1 MAVFK
6 SNMNSSHHL
15 LDELIGREGFSQLS
29 VTELCKPGPL
39 VDIVTEKANA
49 LDSLNFSQQELEREV
64 RVLISLLR
72 ETLSRRYVR
81 LSVLAFAHILVALDH
96 FVRVKDHTPDTHIG
110 GYEDD
115 LAIVKGV
122 LSEFQ
127 REIAE
132 FKDWQRRMEDAER

>member
-1 MAVFK
+1 
-6 SNMNSSHHL
+6 MNSSHHL
-15 LDELIGREGFSQLS
+15 LDELIGREGFSQLK
-29 VTELCKPGPL
+29 VTELCQPGPML
-39 VDIVTEKANA
+39 DIVTEKVNT
-49 LDSLNFSQQELEREV
+49 LDSLNFSQQELEKDV

-72 ETLSRRYVR
+72 ETLSRRYVH

-96 FVRVKDHTPDTHIG
+96 FVRVKDATPDTHIG

-127 REIAE
+127 KEIAD
-132 FKDWQRRMEDAER
+132 FKAWKQRMEEAER